1 MSVTVSEA
9 LVRRMARDAAV
20 YGLTRP
26 WAIVMWVALA
36 ASLVLSILNLTVG
49 SGAAVSGTAAWLPF
63 FSVALMAVAVGMTV
77 SGARRA
83 VRQALPPGTVTWA
96 RLNDETLQIGADRR
110 VSVIPYDTFQGMRV
124 GSDAVILRVQGS
136 SAVTAVPRIL
146 FTDHEVALL
155 RDRIG

>member
-1 MSVTVSEA
+1 MTVTVSES

-26 WAIVMWVALA
+26 WAIIMWVALA
-36 ASLVLSILNLTVG
+36 ASLALSILTLTAGVG
-49 SGAAVSGTAAWLPF
+49 AGDSGSAGWLPLA
-63 FSVALMAVAVGMTV
+63 SVALMAVAIGTTV

-83 VRQALPPGTVTWA
+83 VRTAMPPGTIVWA
-96 RLNDETLQIGADRR
+96 RLNDEDLQIGADRR
-110 VSVIPYDTFQGMRV
+110 VSVIPYETFQGMRV

-136 SAVTAVPRIL
+136 SAVTAVPRAV
-146 FTDHEVALL
+146 FTDDDVARL

>member
-1 MSVTVSEA
+1 MTVTVSES

-26 WAIVMWVALA
+26 WAVVMWVALA
-36 ASLVLSILNLTVG
+36 ASLVLSILNLTAGAGVG
-49 SGAAVSGTAAWLPF
+49 DSGSAGWLPLA
-63 FSVALMAVAVGMTV
+63 SVALMAVAIGTTV

-83 VRQALPPGTVTWA
+83 VRTAMPPGTVVWA
-96 RLNDETLQIGADRR
+96 RLNDEDLQIGADRR
-110 VSVIPYDTFQGMRV
+110 VSVIPYETFQGMRV

-136 SAVTAVPRIL
+136 SAVTAVPRAV
-146 FTDHEVALL
+146 FTDDDVARL

>member
-1 MSVTVSEA
+1 MTVTVSES

-36 ASLVLSILNLTVG
+36 ASLVLSILNLTA
-49 SGAAVSGTAAWLPF
+49 GAADDTGSAGWLPLA
-63 FSVALMAVAVGMTV
+63 SVALMAVAIGATV

-83 VRQALPPGTVTWA
+83 VRAAMPPGTVVWA
-96 RLNDETLQIGADRR
+96 RLNDDDLQIGADRR
-110 VSVIPYDTFQGMRV
+110 VSVIPYETFQGMRV

-136 SAVTAVPRIL
+136 SAVTAVPRAV
-146 FTDHEVALL
+146 FTDDDVARL

>member
-1 MSVTVSEA
+1 MTVTVSES

-36 ASLVLSILNLTVG
+36 ASLVLSILALTAGAGAGDSG
-49 SGAAVSGTAAWLPF
+49 SAGWLPLA
-63 FSVALMAVAVGMTV
+63 SAALMAVAIGATV

-83 VRQALPPGTVTWA
+83 VRAAMPPGTVVWA
-96 RLNDETLQIGADRR
+96 RVNDSDLQIGADRR
-110 VSVIPYDTFQGMRV
+110 VSVIPYETFQGMRV

-136 SAVTAVPRIL
+136 SAVTVVPRAA
-146 FTDHEVALL
+146 FTDTDVARL
-155 RDRIG
+155 RDRIR